1 MTIENTPE
9 NIKKLRKKI
18 GLTQTECGEIFGVGL
33 STWQKKEAKT
43 HNQLNLSKGEFEYL
57 LLLAGEHPE
66 YVLCKR
72 GNKTHNEINEQLR
85 P

>member
-57 LLLAGEHPE
+57 LLKGRSASFSSKAFRVPAATKSPSS
-66 YVLCKR
+66 V
-72 GNKTHNEINEQLR
+72 
-85 P
+85 

>member
-43 HNQLNLSKGEFEYL
+43 HNQLNLSKGE
-57 LLLAGEHPE
+57 
-66 YVLCKR
+66 
-72 GNKTHNEINEQLR
+72 
-85 P
+85 

>member
-1 MTIENTPE
+1 MAE
-9 NIKKLRKKI
+9 
-18 GLTQTECGEIFGVGL
+18 
-33 STWQKKEAKT
+33 KEAKT

-66 YVLCKR
+66 YVLHKKAESR
-72 GNKTHNEINEQLR
+72 SPEE

>member
-66 YVLCKR
+66 YVLHKKAESR
-72 GNKTHNEINEQLR
+72 SRFLR
-85 P
+85 

>member
-1 MTIENTPE
+1 NTPE

-72 GNKTHNEINEQLR
+72 GNMTHNEINEQLR

>member
-1 MTIENTPE
+1 MIVENTPE

-18 GLTQTECGEIFGVGL
+18 GLTQTKCGEIFGVGL
-33 STWQKKEAKT
+33 STWQKKETKT
-43 HNQLNLSKGEFEYL
+43 SNQLNLSKGEFEYL

-72 GNKTHNEINEQLR
+72 DTHGR
-85 P
+85 S